1 MCGVSDYLVR
11 EKWWVVS
18 VMKKG
23 EGIMSSPARLEAVKK
38 LLARLQPVKIEV
50 LDTNA
55 NHTLH
60 DAMRDPQVRVYGHS
74 GTIHSSEQLDIEVNA
89 NGTVIAVW
97 FRCQQL
103 PFKQSYANGSRAA
116 NAKVPNPRLPRL
128 VAVEVIDR

>member
-1 MCGVSDYLVR
+1 MRSKPKPVR
-11 EKWWVVS
+11 
-18 VMKKG
+18 
-23 EGIMSSPARLEAVKK
+23 SSPLHRYLERRANPLV
-38 LLARLQPVKIEV
+38 EV
-50 LDTNA
+50 EAASNA

-60 DAMRDPQVRVYGHS
+60 DAMRDPAVRVYGHS

-89 NGTVIAVW
+89 NGTVVAVW

-103 PFKQSYANGSRAA
+103 PFEQSYANGSRAA